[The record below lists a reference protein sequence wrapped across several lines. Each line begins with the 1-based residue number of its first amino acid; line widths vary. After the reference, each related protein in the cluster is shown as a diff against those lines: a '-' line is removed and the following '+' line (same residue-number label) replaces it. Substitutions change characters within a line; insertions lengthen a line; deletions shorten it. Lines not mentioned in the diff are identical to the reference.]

1 MSLTDASKKMSKSS
15 LSDYSR
21 INLNDEPEIIY
32 KKIIKSKTDSILG
45 VYIIINLDKFW
56 WEK

>member
-15 LSDYSR
+15 LTDYSR

-32 KKIIKSKTDSILG
+32 KKIIKSKTDSI
-45 VYIIINLDKFW
+45 
-56 WEK
+56 